1 MNYIVT
7 QTYTR
12 KTGENDFLNLEK
24 KLKAQIFGKKLK
36 IHWLTNKMCR
46 FQARSYLLSDGTV
59 APFFFTV

>member
-7 QTYTR
+7 QIYTR

-36 IHWLTNKMCR
+36 IHWLTNKMYR
-46 FQARSYLLSDGTV
+46 FQARAYLLSDGTV